1 MASSSCS
8 NQKQNHEIGPSVHPA
23 GPSFQPLFRIKP
35 NDYAVFQFPSVT
47 MHVPD
52 AAGDIL
58 FLVGDVPGGAGDVH
72 GQTGDV
78 HGGGGDVPGGAGDVH
93 GATGERVFTSAET
106 DCAAT
111 DFSMTAQGDFVG

>member
-58 FLVGDVPGGAGDVH
+58 FLVVDVPGGAGDVH
-72 GQTGDV
+72 GQT
-78 HGGGGDVPGGAGDVH
+78 GDVH